1 MVLSKILNSAD
12 EEKKLKRWKIIYRNK
27 NLVFEAAVHK
37 NSFRYCK
44 LGGPVCIR
52 AKHQWHLVYIISCH
66 HAVVTYIITLH
77 WFLRVV
83 LFKLFSYDGH
93 SNLKTWKWKKKMKYC
108 IVCSNMWTS
117 LKSLLKATR
126 SSSYQYKWPICYL
139 YANTWRVLTNKHNTR
154 ALLPRKT
161 IECR

>member
-12 EEKKLKRWKIIYRNK
+12 VEKKLKRWKIIYRNK
-27 NLVFEAAVHK
+27 NLTFEAAVHK

-83 LFKLFSYDGH
+83 LLNYSLMMVTLI
-93 SNLKTWKWKKKMKYC
+93 LKPENEKKMKYC